1 MVSAKK
7 SGGMG
12 HRSRLLDHGEKV
24 PVDLALREI
33 LRMSLAALKEAGEQW
48 NDQAKQD
55 LVSTLFI
62 QAAHDGAIQWRLPGG
77 FQC

>member
-1 MVSAKK
+1 M
-7 SGGMG
+7 
-12 HRSRLLDHGEKV
+12 
-24 PVDLALREI
+24 DLALREI
-33 LRMSLAALKEAGEQW
+33 LRMSLSALKEAGEQW